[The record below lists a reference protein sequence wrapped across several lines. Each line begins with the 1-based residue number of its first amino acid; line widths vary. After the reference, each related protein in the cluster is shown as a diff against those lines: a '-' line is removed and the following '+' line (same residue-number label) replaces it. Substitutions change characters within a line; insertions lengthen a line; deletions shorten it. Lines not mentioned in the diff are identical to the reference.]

1 MLAAYAAPKD
11 EIATIDPMTACIVFG
26 SETSKCGLT
35 VMSMLNLV
43 DDTLMYRVRNNLAE
57 SRQIRVG
64 YGAVW
69 FNVLMFLLIGG
80 LALSFLVA
88 QYHSTKHVLQSEE
101 SRKNI
106 PREEL
111 FWNNS
116 VRNRI
121 DM

>member
-1 MLAAYAAPKD
+1 
-11 EIATIDPMTACIVFG
+11 
-26 SETSKCGLT
+26 
-35 VMSMLNLV
+35 MSMLNLV

-57 SRQIRVG
+57 SRQFRVG

-69 FNVLMFLLIGG
+69 FNVLMFLIVGG

-88 QYHSTKHVLQSEE
+88 QYHSTKHVLHAEE

>member
-1 MLAAYAAPKD
+1 
-11 EIATIDPMTACIVFG
+11 
-26 SETSKCGLT
+26 
-35 VMSMLNLV
+35 MSLLNLV
-43 DDTLMYRVRNNLAE
+43 DNTLLYRVQNNLAE

-64 YGAVW
+64 YGAIW
-69 FNVLMFLLIGG
+69 FNVLMFLLIAG
-80 LALSFLVA
+80 LALSFLVT
-88 QYHSTKHVLQSEE
+88 QYHSTKHVLHAQE
-101 SRKNI
+101 SKKDI